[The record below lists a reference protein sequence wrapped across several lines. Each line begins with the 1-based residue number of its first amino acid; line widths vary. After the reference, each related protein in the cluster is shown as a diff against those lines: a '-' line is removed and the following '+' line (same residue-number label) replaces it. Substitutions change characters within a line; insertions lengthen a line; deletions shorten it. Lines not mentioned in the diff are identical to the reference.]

1 MLRSLF
7 SGISGLRAHQTM
19 MDVVGNNIANVNT
32 SGYKS
37 SSTVFEDTLS
47 QMVQNSVAPTATAGG
62 VNATQV
68 GLGVRLAGVSTN
80 FGQGSTQLTGRSTD
94 LMIQG
99 DGFFVVNNGSQDLYT
114 RAGSFSLDSAGQ
126 LTTPDG
132 AVVQGWTAVNGVIN
146 TQAATGG
153 ISLPVGLQ
161 IPPTATSTVGMGGN
175 VPATAAI
182 GDAFTTSINTYDAP
196 GTKVPVSFTF
206 TKTAADTWSMV
217 ATGGTPAASTVTFDP
232 TSGKLTSA
240 SPVALAFGAQ
250 NVGVDLTALTQFGQ
264 SNTLA
269 ALSQNGSATGSL
281 QSFSV
286 QPDGVVMGVFTNGVK
301 QPIAQVAVAT
311 FNNPGGL
318 EKAGNSDWV
327 AGPNSGVPQIG
338 VAGNGGRGSLVGGAL
353 EMSNVDLATEFTN
366 LIIAQRGFQAN
377 SKIITASDEILQ
389 DLVNLKR

>member
-19 MDVVGNNIANVNT
+19 MDVVGNNISNVNT
-32 SGYKS
+32 VGYKD

-47 QMVQNSVAPTATAGG
+47 QMVQNGTAPTATTGG
-62 VNATQV
+62 MNAAQV
-68 GLGVRLAGVSTN
+68 GLGVRLGGVSTN
-80 FGQGSTQLTGRSTD
+80 FGQGSTQLTGKSTD
-94 LMIQG
+94 MMIQG
-99 DGFFVVNNGSQDLYT
+99 DGFFVVNNGSQNLYT
-114 RAGSFSLDSAGQ
+114 RAGAFTLDANGS

-132 AVVQGWTAVNGVIN
+132 AIVQGWNAVNGTIN
-146 TQAATGG
+146 TQQTPAG
-153 ISLPVGLQ
+153 ITLPVGLQ
-161 IPPTATSTVGMGGN
+161 IPPTPTSAVGLGGN
-175 VPATAAI
+175 VPATAAV
-182 GDAFTTSINTYDAP
+182 GTAFTTTINTYDAQ
-196 GTKVPVSFTF
+196 GTVVPESFTF
-206 TKTAADTWSMV
+206 TKTGTDTWSMA
-217 ATGGTPAASTVTFDP
+217 ATNATPAASTVTFDP
-232 TSGKLTSA
+232 ASGKLTSA
-240 SPVALAFGAQ
+240 SPVALTIGTQA
-250 NVGVDLTALTQFGQ
+250 VSVDLTKLTQFGQ
-264 SNTLA
+264 SNTLS
-269 ALSQNGSATGSL
+269 ALTQNGSATGSL

-318 EKAGNSDWV
+318 EKAGNSDFV

-338 VAGNGGRGSLVGGAL
+338 VAGTGGRGSLVGGAL

-366 LIIAQRGFQAN
+366 LIVAQRGFQAN